1 MMFAAASAALAASS
15 LHETAALPTF
25 VSRTWRTQDGLPE
38 SRIRAL
44 AQAPDGYLWIG
55 TPGGLARFDG
65 VRFVVY
71 SRFNAPAM
79 TDDNIR
85 ALSVGRDGSLWIATD
100 GGGLLHYQ
108 DGRFRSFGP

>member
-1 MMFAAASAALAASS
+1 MHHNAKRSALSPFVRSLVTSLILLTAASVTWAEDRA
-15 LHETAALPTF
+15 TGFPRY

-44 AQAPDGYLWIG
+44 AQTSDGYLWIG

-79 TDDNIR
+79 LDDNIR
-85 ALSVGRDGSLWIATD
+85 
-100 GGGLLHYQ
+100 
-108 DGRFRSFGP
+108 